1 VKHDYQGI
9 EGLVSG
15 WLSEVS
21 RVNWFVTAV
30 KKGIIGL
37 LGQLTSVWRGFKMV
51 RVLK

>member
-1 VKHDYQGI
+1 MKYDYQCI
-9 EGLVSG
+9 DGLVSG
-15 WLSEVS
+15 CLSEVS
-21 RVNWFVTAV
+21 RINWFVTAV